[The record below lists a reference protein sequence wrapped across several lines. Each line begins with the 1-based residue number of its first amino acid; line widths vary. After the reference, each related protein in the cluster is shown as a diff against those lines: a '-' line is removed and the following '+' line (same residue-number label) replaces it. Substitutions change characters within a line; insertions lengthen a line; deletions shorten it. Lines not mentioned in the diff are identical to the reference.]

1 MGRNRRERFV
11 IFPGGPERGG
21 MRLQPIREMLAVA
34 LLTGCAGLPV
44 SLQDPDLHLDRVVLR
59 AVGLT
64 GGTMDLIV
72 GIYNP
77 NQFDLAG
84 TTLQVGFDVEHSH
97 VGDLTYDDDFQM
109 QKGDT
114 TALTLPLRFSW
125 NGLAGAAQ
133 TALGSGEL
141 PYTLKGQLTIQ
152 TPFGEHKLPFTREG
166 RAPLSRA
173 AGVIRAARR
182 PVTATEDHTSGH

>member
-1 MGRNRRERFV
+1 MGRNRGERFV

-21 MRLQPIREMLAVA
+21 MRLIRGMLAVA

-84 TTLQVGFDVEHSH
+84 TKLQVGFDVEHSH
-97 VGDLTYDDDFQM
+97 VGDLTYDDDFRCRR
-109 QKGDT
+109 
-114 TALTLPLRFSW
+114 A
-125 NGLAGAAQ
+125 
-133 TALGSGEL
+133 
-141 PYTLKGQLTIQ
+141 
-152 TPFGEHKLPFTREG
+152 TRP
-166 RAPLSRA
+166 R
-173 AGVIRAARR
+173 
-182 PVTATEDHTSGH
+182 